1 MAKVIV
7 PQHLALKQISPDIIQ
22 SNPHNP
28 RLFFRPE
35 EMEELEVSIQKIGI
49 QVPVSVYEDSK
60 GNYVLIDGE
69 RRTRCARKLNLDT
82 IPALVQKQPS
92 PLQNLLLMS
101 SIHALREQWD
111 YLTIALNL
119 EKILKLYGK
128 ELGERPSESTL
139 SKDTGLSRG
148 QIRRCMLLLN
158 IPSRYRDEL
167 KEELKKKKSDQ
178 IITEDFFLE
187 MEGALRAVNRRF
199 PEYLES
205 VDDIRDTLIKKRRD
219 GIIGAV
225 TDFRKL
231 TKIATSPDNI
241 GASRSTIKRT
251 LDKVFSSTNKSTI
264 EDVYNDTVQFAYA
277 EKRIGGQISAV
288 TKFVDEA
295 LRQKVDSIDDEL
307 LLELKGLYFKLK
319 KIFKD

>member
-1 MAKVIV
+1 MAKLLSH
-7 PQHLALKQISPDIIQ
+7 QHLSLKQISPDVIQ
-22 SNPHNP
+22 SNPDNP

-49 QVPVSVYEDSK
+49 QVPVSVFEDIN
-60 GNYVLIDGE
+60 GNFVLIDGE
-69 RRTRCARKLNLDT
+69 RRTRCARKLNLHT

-119 EKILKLYGK
+119 EKILLLYGK
-128 ELGERPSESTL
+128 EKGEKPNESTL

-158 IPSRYRDEL
+158 IPSHYRDEL
-167 KEELKKKKSDQ
+167 KIELEKKKSDQ
-178 IITEDFFLE
+178 VITEDFFLE

-199 PEYLES
+199 PEYEES
-205 VDDIRDTLIKKRRD
+205 VDEIRDVLIKKRRE

-231 TKIATSPDNI
+231 TKIETSPENI
-241 GASRSTIKRT
+241 GTERRTIKRA
-251 LDKVFSSTNKSTI
+251 LDQIFNSNNKSTI
-264 EDVYNDTVQFAYA
+264 EDIYNETVQFAYA
-277 EKRIGGQISAV
+277 EKRIGVQVSAV
-288 TKFVDEA
+288 TKFIDEA
-295 LRQKVDSIDDEL
+295 LLIKVDSIDEEL
-307 LLELKGLYFKLK
+307 LAELKGLYFKLK

>member
-1 MAKVIV
+1 MAKVTAH
-7 PQHLALKQISPDIIQ
+7 QHLALKQISPDIIL
-22 SNPHNP
+22 SNPDNP
-28 RLFFRPE
+28 RIYFRPK

-49 QVPVSVYEDSK
+49 QVPVSVFEDSN

-92 PLQNLLLMS
+92 HLQNLLLMS

-119 EKILKLYGK
+119 EKILKLYKK
-128 ELGERPSESTL
+128 ELGEKPSESTL
-139 SKDTGLSRG
+139 SKETGLSRS

-167 KEELKKKKSDQ
+167 KDELNKKKSDQ

-199 PEYLES
+199 PEYVER
-205 VDDIRDTLIKKRRD
+205 VDEIRDTLIKKRRD

-231 TKIATSPDNI
+231 TKIATSPDNVRI
-241 GASRSTIKRT
+241 RKNTINRA
-251 LDKVFSSTNKSTI
+251 LDKVFSPTNKSTI
-264 EDVYNDTVQFAYA
+264 ED
-277 EKRIGGQISAV
+277 I
-288 TKFVDEA
+288 
-295 LRQKVDSIDDEL
+295 
-307 LLELKGLYFKLK
+307 
-319 KIFKD
+319 

>member
-1 MAKVIV
+1 MAKVTV
-7 PQHLALKQISPDIIQ
+7 PQHLALRQISPDIIK
-22 SNPHNP
+22 SNPDNP
-28 RLFFRPE
+28 RQFFRAA

-49 QVPVSVYEDSK
+49 QVPVSVYEDSN

-69 RRTRCARKLNLDT
+69 RRTRCARKLNLDK

-111 YLTIALNL
+111 YFTIAENL
-119 EKILKLYGK
+119 EKILKLY
-128 ELGERPSESTL
+128 ENEHGEKPNESTL
-139 SKDTGLSRG
+139 SKEAGLTRG
-148 QIRRCMLLLN
+148 QIRRCMLLIN

-167 KEELKKKKSDQ
+167 KDELKKKKSDQ

-199 PEYLES
+199 PEYAGR
-205 VDDIRDTLIKKRRD
+205 VDDIRDTLIQKRRD

-231 TKIATSPDNI
+231 TKIATSPDNVGI
-241 GASRSTIKRT
+241 KISTTKRA
-251 LDKVFSSTNKSTI
+251 LEKIFSSTNQSTI
-264 EDVYNDTVQFAYA
+264 VDIYNNTVQFAYV
-277 EKRIGGQISAV
+277 EKRIGGQVSAV
-288 TKFVDEA
+288 SKFVDEA
-295 LRQKVDSIDDEL
+295 LSKHEDAIDETL

-319 KIFKD
+319 EFFKD